1 MSSRLRIIV
10 TGLIAQ
16 YPLGGVSWD
25 YLQYVLG
32 LSRMGHDVYYLED
45 TGFWPYN
52 PESGGLSEDGC
63 SYNVAYLNSVMKRF
77 GLQDK
82 WMFRHDYTD
91 QWFGLADHS
100 RKKLLVDADIL
111 INVSGCLAYPERYRS
126 VDRLVFID
134 SDPVFTQVKLLLGYE
149 SFRQQVDQHD
159 VLFTFAE
166 NPLHSVPD
174 SGDHWLPTRQP
185 IVLQEW
191 EPIEKHRNT
200 FTTVMN
206 WTSYDSLELDGE
218 TYDQK
223 DKEFE
228 KFMRL
233 PEFLPEGSLE
243 LAVNDGKTTRTPR
256 DKLRSAGWNIVSPDD
271 VCADMKSYRQ
281 YIQNSAAE
289 WSIAKQG
296 YVKGQSGWFSCR
308 SACYLASARPVV
320 VQDTGFTEVIKSGEG
335 LMAFSNFDQALAGIE
350 SVRENYQRHSDSA
363 RAVAEKYFESS
374 VVLDQ
379 LLNNALSTASLSGAA

>member
-10 TGLIAQ
+10 SGLIAQ

-52 PESGGLSEDGC
+52 PKSGGLSEDGC
-63 SYNVAYLNSVMKRF
+63 IYNVEYLNSVMKHF
-77 GLQDK
+77 SLQDK
-82 WMFRHDYTD
+82 WMFRHDFTD
-91 QWFGLADHS
+91 QWYGLADQS
-100 RKKLLVDADIL
+100 RKKLLADADVL

-126 VDRLVFID
+126 IDRLLFID

-149 SFRQQVDQHD
+149 SFRQQVDLHD

-166 NPLHSVPD
+166 NPLHNIPD
-174 SGDHWLPTRQP
+174 SGDYWLPTRQP

-191 EPIEKHRNT
+191 EPVEQHRDT

-218 TYDQK
+218 AYDQK

-228 KFMRL
+228 KFIHL
-233 PEFLPEGSLE
+233 PEFLPEGTLE

-256 DKLRSAGWNIVSPDD
+256 DKLRSAGWNIVSPHD
-271 VCADMKSYRQ
+271 VCADMQIRM
-281 YIQNSAAE
+281 
-289 WSIAKQG
+289 
-296 YVKGQSGWFSCR
+296 V
-308 SACYLASARPVV
+308 
-320 VQDTGFTEVIKSGEG
+320 
-335 LMAFSNFDQALAGIE
+335 
-350 SVRENYQRHSDSA
+350 
-363 RAVAEKYFESS
+363 
-374 VVLDQ
+374 
-379 LLNNALSTASLSGAA
+379 